1 MGFIEKISLNL
12 SENLGDKLNKNK
24 EEKEVLN
31 YGIFVVIHTL
41 MGLIATVLIGI
52 ITGMIIEIII
62 IFITSSWFKRY
73 TGGVH
78 ATTPEKCL
86 LISSILS
93 LILSLFC
100 KYKIFNI
107 NINNI
112 FIIGFFSIMTFYII
126 INKKCPVSSKNKP
139 LKRENTRRKLRKK
152 AFNLL
157 NRYFILLIILYII
170 YNFICI
176 DIIKTI
182 IISCILG
189 IILQMIVLTEIG
201 ENFIIILDSSLN
213 IFNNK

>member
-100 KYKIFNI
+100 KYIIFNI
-107 NINNI
+107 NINYI
-112 FIIGFFSIMTFYII
+112 FIIGFFSIMTFYYI
-126 INKKCPVSSKNKP
+126 INKKCPVPSKNKP

>member
-100 KYKIFNI
+100 KYIIFNI
-107 NINNI
+107 NINYI
-112 FIIGFFSIMTFYII
+112 FIIGFFSIMTFYYI
-126 INKKCPVSSKNKP
+126 INKKCPVSSKNKS

>member
-100 KYKIFNI
+100 KYIIFNI
-107 NINNI
+107 NINYI
-112 FIIGFFSIMTFYII
+112 FIIGFFSIMTFYYI
-126 INKKCPVSSKNKP
+126 IN
-139 LKRENTRRKLRKK
+139 
-152 AFNLL
+152 
-157 NRYFILLIILYII
+157 
-170 YNFICI
+170 
-176 DIIKTI
+176 
-182 IISCILG
+182 
-189 IILQMIVLTEIG
+189 
-201 ENFIIILDSSLN
+201 
-213 IFNNK
+213 